1 MRKRLCSFKRNG
13 VNLPALPV
21 DEVIESPSGGH
32 LDDGECVNE
41 RERVCA
47 GGKECVQERET
58 VCAGEGESV
67 YRRGRKCVQERERG
81 EWGA

>member
-1 MRKRLCSFKRNG
+1 M
-13 VNLPALPV
+13 NLPALPV
-21 DEVIESPSGGH
+21 DEVIEFPSGGH

-67 YRRGRKCVQERERG
+67 YV
-81 EWGA
+81 GAWTSIFTYKPKFTPQKNNDHSFTLYL